1 MATGVRSTYGTTRG
15 FWGGRFIKSLQTCQI
30 FVWFEAG
37 ASPRWH
43 ARIDEF
49 LVGALGF
56 SRNVSDE
63 CFYVRIQGGIIAII
77 ALYVDDLLIACNNI
91 GILIEIKDGL
101 SREFEMKNMDQA
113 RMCLGFRISRNRSEQ
128 KLTMSQEKYALS
140 VLSQFGMSDANGA

>member
-1 MATGVRSTYGTTRG
+1 
-15 FWGGRFIKSLQTCQI
+15 
-30 FVWFEAG
+30 
-37 ASPRWH
+37 
-43 ARIDEF
+43 
-49 LVGALGF
+49 
-56 SRNVSDE
+56 VSDE

-91 GILIEIKDGL
+91 GILIEIKEGL